1 MIKIG
6 SRLDLSV
13 RYEVL
18 RNGVYSGKQIYAHG
32 TPTINM
38 QSDSELKVSLSGTFH
53 DYTSLNIIFLSDKL
67 RVIANINGTEY
78 PCGTFCVTTEDKSKL
93 AGSKFV
99 GIEAYSLLYLAKQSK
114 IESRLYFATGELYT
128 DIIEEILIECGITDY
143 DITASELTLATDR
156 EDWEIGTSRLE
167 ILNQLLKEISYNTAY
182 PDNMGAI
189 ICEPYAEP
197 NISNVDFTYNA
208 DYASIIGPDYT
219 ISNDYHGKPNV
230 FTVICSNPDLS
241 APLTATSEN
250 DSVDSPFSTVNIGR
264 VLSVSHIDNIA
275 NITALQAKANE
286 IKFKSLLSSEVVS
299 YETAI
304 NPEHSVFN
312 IVALN
317 NDTLQGIFAETSW
330 VMPLSGA
337 SIMRHTAKRA
347 LYKVIEYVG
356 LIDANSSDVYDSSGN
371 RIYVPNA
378 AMGAA
383 DYTSA
388 YTAEEIDT
396 FITAELGV

>member
-1 MIKIG
+1 MIKIS

-18 RNGVYSGKQIYAHG
+18 RNGSFYKQIYASG
-32 TPTINM
+32 TPSITM

-53 DYTSLNIIFLSDKL
+53 DYSALPINFLSDKL

-78 PCGTFCVTTEDKSKL
+78 PCGIYCVTTEDKAKSS
-93 AGSKFV
+93 GSKFIS
-99 GIEAYSLLYLAKQSK
+99 IEAYSLLYLAKQSM
-114 IESRLYFATGELYT
+114 IESRLYFAAGELYT
-128 DIIEEILIECGITDY
+128 DVIEEILIECGITDY

-167 ILNQLLKEISYNTAY
+167 IVNQLLKEISYNTAY
-182 PDNMGAI
+182 PDNAGAI

-219 ISNDYHGKPNV
+219 ISNDYHGKQNV
-230 FTVICSNPDLS
+230 FTIICSNPDLE

-250 DSVDSPFSTVNIGR
+250 DDTSSPFSTANIGR
-264 VLSVSHIDNIA
+264 VLSVSHIDNIS
-275 NITALQAKANE
+275 NIAALQLKANE
-286 IKFKSLLSSEVVS
+286 LRMLSMISSEEVTF
-299 YETAI
+299 ETAI

-317 NDTLQGIFAETSW
+317 NDDLQGIFAETSW
-330 VMPLSGA
+330 TMNLSA
-337 SIMRHTAKRA
+337 SALMTHKARRA
-347 LYKVIEYVG
+347 LYQTVQYLPLVDSDG
-356 LIDANSSDVYDSSGN
+356 ADVYDSNGD
-371 RIYVPNA
+371 RINVKNFTLGVESYVS
-378 AMGAA
+378 
-383 DYTSA
+383 DYTG
-388 YTAEEIDT
+388 AEMDA
-396 FITAELGV
+396 FIASELGV